1 METMNPSARLVSTR
15 VYYGCTYRRRR
26 KSTDDESGFA
36 VLRRGVA
43 SSTDA
48 AQSVESVVKEF
59 QILSFR
65 V

>member
-36 VLRRGVA
+36 VLRRA
-43 SSTDA
+43 RRRLTRRKPWSPS
-48 AQSVESVVKEF
+48 
-59 QILSFR
+59 
-65 V
+65 